1 MKNTKIFR
9 RIMFVISIGV
19 SFVTLFSADKITI
32 IENHYHPDTRDKIR
46 DTVSTNNGYTP
57 ESNISEER
65 QPLVISSTKTQKVV
79 TEHSENPNR
88 SYTGNLKDS
97 YDKNTFDFTLASSSA
112 LSIRFENLA
121 ENNASYKLTVKNSS
135 NIELAQEI
143 IDSSAMFSDTKNL
156 YLSAGAYK
164 IEIEKGRLWS
174 NSWNGKPYTFRLNI
188 SQPACMEEEI
198 NDTIQT
204 ANIIPVNET
213 IRATSG
219 TKNDIDYF
227 RFTLSKR
234 SSVMPS
240 LDFDV
245 VRTEKGIYSLKFY
258 ELVLEGMVTK
268 TFTFRGDKKQSGRIE
283 PFTLGAGTY
292 IIHVSR
298 TDNAK
303 NLELGLHEYDLRIS
317 AEEVN

>member
-1 MKNTKIFR
+1 M
-9 RIMFVISIGV
+9 ISIGV

-46 DTVSTNNGYTP
+46 DTVSADYTP
-57 ESNISEER
+57 KSNISEEK
-65 QPLVISSTKTQKVV
+65 QPFVALSTKTQEE
-79 TEHSENPNR
+79 TTRHSENSSR
-88 SYTGNLKDS
+88 SYTGNLKDG
-97 YDKNTFDFTLASSSA
+97 YDKNTFDFTLDSSSA
-112 LSIRFENLA
+112 ISIRFENLA

-143 IDSSAMFSDTKNL
+143 IDSSAMFSDTGNL
-156 YLSAGAYK
+156 YLRAGAYK
-164 IEIEKGRLWS
+164 IAITKGRLWS
-174 NSWNGKPYTFRLNI
+174 NSWNSKPYTFRLNI
-188 SQPACMEEEI
+188 SQPAYMEEET
-198 NDTIQT
+198 NDTVKT

-213 IRATSG
+213 VRASSG

-258 ELVLEGMVTK
+258 ELVLDDMVTK